1 MKLFATLAA
10 LVSAEWNG
18 VSSDNTCGMQIA
30 GSSMVPTLS
39 LVLMVS
45 LVTPML
51 LFSSNKTAHPVNA
64 TTQPAGMPPSAVL
77 TMVQPQLVFSSW
89 KPSMTTEVPKV
100 VMSTSKL
107 PESVLVILS
116 QSIWPDSLAKTSL
129 LHSELSLPKQT
140 HGVTNTL
147 MMVLSPSKLVMDL
160 SVIFSKSQ
168 SPNNQHKHQHSTCG
182 NHQSP
187 TKKPKAL
194 FFLKSLLI

>member
-1 MKLFATLAA
+1 MPNS
-10 LVSAEWNG
+10 LVM
-18 VSSDNTCGMQIA
+18 VLSSL
-30 GSSMVPTLS
+30 VPTLS
-39 LVLMVS
+39 LVSMVS
-45 LVTPML
+45 LVPSIW

-64 TTQPAGMPPSAVL
+64 TTQPAGMPPSTVS

-89 KPSMTTEVPKV
+89 KPSMITEVPKV

-107 PESVLVILS
+107 LESTKVIPS

-129 LHSELSLPKQT
+129 LHSELSLPHQT

-147 MMVLSPSKLVMDL
+147 MMVLSPSKLLSTL

-168 SPNNQHKHQHSTCG
+168 SPNNQDKHHLLTCG